1 MITRPILWLLSLLV
15 LNGFPL
21 LAQDQNDEIKITVN
35 LTVDNPP
42 KYILVEG
49 AGFLPRK
56 ANQATFVVRAKKG
69 YQPPAIRISKFI
81 KQPFGMGGR
90 FKPMTQPIYLHQDQ
104 VSIHVYNDGKLSA
117 RIEPEWENQ
126 ALYNELFSGNNE
138 DKKDLIEQ
146 NIQSSFGFD
155 ALYRYRN
162 LFSNEELAQLLE
174 KTSIQ
179 DQRELGIIKAL
190 MKSRE
195 LSQPELGDTFL
206 SFTLPT
212 ANNEEYLIGEP
223 EKSFQLIAFLS
234 SGCPYSLQSI
244 PKLAALHAKHADKLE
259 LVNVWLDS
267 SEETWKNYASDTKQM
282 INWPDTW
289 DKYKF
294 AQEILNIDSYP
305 KFYLLDS
312 EGRIIDIY
320 RGSRSFDNKT
330 EKILNKSL
338 AEVKQ

>member
-1 MITRPILWLLSLLV
+1 
-15 LNGFPL
+15 
-21 LAQDQNDEIKITVN
+21 
-35 LTVDNPP
+35 
-42 KYILVEG
+42 
-49 AGFLPRK
+49 
-56 ANQATFVVRAKKG
+56 
-69 YQPPAIRISKFI
+69 
-81 KQPFGMGGR
+81 
-90 FKPMTQPIYLHQDQ
+90 MTYPIYRDQ
-104 VSIHVYNDGKLSA
+104 EQVTIHVYNDGKLSA

-126 ALYNELFSGNNE
+126 VSYEELFSGNNE
-138 DKKDLIEQ
+138 DKKDLIER

-155 ALYRYRN
+155 ALFRYRK
-162 LFSNEELAQLLE
+162 LFTNEELAQLLE
-174 KTSIQ
+174 NTIVQ
-179 DQRELGIIKAL
+179 NQRELGIIQAL

-195 LSQPELGDTFL
+195 LSQPKLGDTFL

-244 PKLAALHAKHADKLE
+244 PKLRALHAKHADNLE
-259 LVNVWLDS
+259 LVNVWLDG

-289 DKYKF
+289 DKHRF
-294 AQEILNIDSYP
+294 AQEILNIDSFP
-305 KFYLLDS
+305 KFYLLDAD
-312 EGRIIDIY
+312 GRIIDIY

-338 AEVKQ
+338 AEVRQ